1 MISGI
6 IIGGVMMEDSV
17 KKTKHELNILKWKQ
31 LITDFNNSDMTL
43 SEWCYL
49 NHVGKS
55 TYYKYLRLIRND
67 LLNEQSSSVKIE
79 SKRSF
84 VPVNVDVSKSEPLTI
99 IKGNVRIEFN
109 HQSDLSTVMNIIK
122 VLLC

>member
-1 MISGI
+1 
-6 IIGGVMMEDSV
+6 MEDNV

-43 SEWCYL
+43 SEWCDL
-49 NHVGKS
+49 NHVGKC

-67 LLNEQSSSVKIE
+67 LLNEQSSPVKIE
-79 SKRSF
+79 LKRLF

-99 IKGNVRIEFN
+99 TKGNVRIELIGR
-109 HQSDLSTVMNIIK
+109 S
-122 VLLC
+122 

>member
-43 SEWCYL
+43 SQWCGL

-67 LLNEQSSSVKIE
+67 LLNEQSSPVKIE

-99 IKGNVRIEFN
+99 TKGNVRIEFN
-109 HQSDLSTVMNIIK
+109 HQSDLNTVMNIIK
-122 VLLC
+122 ALLC

>member
-43 SEWCYL
+43 SEWCDL

-67 LLNEQSSSVKIE
+67 LLNEQSSPVKIE

-99 IKGNVRIEFN
+99 TKGNVRIEFN
-109 HQSDLSTVMNIIK
+109 HQSDLNTVMNIIK